1 MGSTLYTGCW
11 KMDQANE
18 APVVGEAVDEQD
30 VLGGALLA
38 AIAGAVALVGI
49 TGGALSLIRDRL

>member
-1 MGSTLYTGCW
+1 
-11 KMDQANE
+11 MDQANE
-18 APVVGEAVDEQD
+18 APAVGAAVDEQD
-30 VLGGALLA
+30 VLGGTLLA